1 LLKKDQI
8 YVTVF
13 GDDGKAKGRLYNV
26 VEGVEF
32 ARRDDEEL
40 KDTFNEEVKE
50 SMQSMKLRNWSAGD
64 EKMYSVSD
72 ENLEVLRDISK
83 LEKKLEKDNGLLP
96 AQAKRLNHLKLLR
109 YLWRRKTTAEITK
122 EETERL
128 EKLRK
133 EEKAVKEAEK
143 AKEPK
148 D

>member
-1 LLKKDQI
+1 
-8 YVTVF
+8 
-13 GDDGKAKGRLYNV
+13 LYNV

-96 AQAKRLNHLKLLR
+96 AQAERLNHLKLLR

-128 EKLRK
+128 GKLRK